1 MPADEMAKL
10 PTRSPTHE
18 DVPPGRLAAMGLEI
32 EDIADGDEV
41 ALPALVELAEDR
53 GRPVS
58 HYLAA
63 IPLATE
69 LRLAGAAA
77 ITVRVCAG
85 TCQRWG
91 ALELLDHLAERHLA
105 ERHLAERAN
114 RSAAFAI
121 APVSCLDRCDLAP
134 ACEIHGAH
142 GQLVVAPATR
152 TALDEALRELAS

>member
-1 MPADEMAKL
+1 MTKT

-18 DVPPGRLAAMGLEI
+18 DIDPTRLSSMGLDI
-32 EDIADGDEV
+32 EEIADGDTV

-69 LRLAGAAA
+69 LRVAGDGPL
-77 ITVRVCAG
+77 TFKVCAG

-91 ALELLDHLAERHLA
+91 ALDLLDHLAD
-105 ERHLAERAN
+105 RAI
-114 RSAAFAI
+114 RGTKLSL
-121 APVSCLDRCDLAP
+121 APVACLDRCDQAP
-134 ACEIHGAH
+134 ACEVHGPH
-142 GQLVVAPATR
+142 GQLVVAPATVA
-152 TALDEALRELAS
+152 TLDEAIDSLG

>member
-1 MPADEMAKL
+1 VVKSVSKV

-18 DVPPGRLAAMGLEI
+18 DVDVGRLASMGLEV
-32 EDIADGDEV
+32 EEIADGDTV

-69 LRLAGAAA
+69 LRLSGNAPLTLK
-77 ITVRVCAG
+77 ICAG

-91 ALELLDHLAERHLA
+91 ALDLLDHV
-105 ERHLAERAN
+105 AERAL
-114 RSAAFAI
+114 RGAKLTL
-121 APVSCLDRCDLAP
+121 APVSCLDRCDQAP
-134 ACEIHGAH
+134 ACEVHGAH
-142 GQLVVAPATR
+142 GQLVIAPATK
-152 TALDEALRELAS
+152 AAVDEAIDSL